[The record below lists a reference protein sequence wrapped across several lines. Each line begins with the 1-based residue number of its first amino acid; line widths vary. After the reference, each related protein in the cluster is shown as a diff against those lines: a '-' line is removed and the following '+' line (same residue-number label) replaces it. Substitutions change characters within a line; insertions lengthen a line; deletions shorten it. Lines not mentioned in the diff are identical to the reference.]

1 MHYSDFLCFIF
12 MYTIHCHL
20 VCLKNLMCL
29 FQCLMKP
36 IVLIAEPRNS
46 GLPAA
51 SETVWIFIFLYGD
64 SELVFWWITFW
75 GVYTDELMS
84 TLFILFQSL
93 SFLSGKESACGLM
106 NWIHWSLSFPPQT
119 TLKSSSGF
127 RGISAISMSL
137 LISSQ
142 GLGN

>member
-51 SETVWIFIFLYGD
+51 SETIDFYFSIWWLWTCFLVDHFLGGVHRWI
-64 SELVFWWITFW
+64 
-75 GVYTDELMS
+75 DEHS
-84 TLFILFQSL
+84 ILFQSP
-93 SFLSGKESACGLM
+93 SFLSGKESTCGLM

-142 GLGN
+142 V